1 MTDGRVPIREPFAS
15 RRTTAPRGSG
25 AARAFTAVELLVALG
40 ILVILASIFIP
51 YALKLR
57 EESRRI
63 SCRDNL
69 QQVFK
74 ALQAYA
80 ADNGSFFP
88 RVRYEPTEPL
98 RVFAG
103 ADGEPFAAPA
113 NNVTASLWLLVRGGY
128 VKDMSVLLCPSGNG
142 TAAPSRSTADF
153 PTRESLGYSYA
164 APFGVTEQYRLTD
177 VLKPEFALMADLNP
191 GRANALPAT
200 APRLAQAQINSP
212 SHRHAGQNVLYAYGA
227 VQWQWT
233 PYCGMNQDNIYTV
246 RGQHGATQ
254 PTTLPASDPGADDL
268 SILPSAEDDSFL
280 LPAAP

>member
-1 MTDGRVPIREPFAS
+1 MRTGRAPIRESSPFRGA
-15 RRTTAPRGSG
+15 TAP
-25 AARAFTAVELLVALG
+25 RAFTAVELLVALG

-57 EESRRI
+57 EESRRTT
-63 SCRDNL
+63 CRDNL

-113 NNVTASLWLLVRGGY
+113 NNVTASLWLLVREGY
-128 VKDMSVLLCPSGNG
+128 VKDASVLLCPSMNG
-142 TAAPSRSTADF
+142 VAPPVRPTGDF

-164 APFGVTEQYRLTD
+164 APFGATEQYRLTD

-191 GRANALPAT
+191 GSASALPAT
-200 APRLAQAQINSP
+200 APRLNQARINSR
-212 SHRHAGQNVLYAYGA
+212 SHRQAGQNVLYAYGA

-246 RGQHGATQ
+246 RGERGATQ

-268 SILPSAEDDSFL
+268 SILPSSEDDSFL
-280 LPAAP
+280 LPAAD